1 MIDLERAK
9 ILVSGTIRVVFERYK
24 ASWIEWNESR
34 LSPDRSPPRLV
45 RGTESGSDERG
56 NRATLCACSVSLP
69 SVRSDLSLCHR
80 LRCLALRFSLPPPSH
95 SLALLPRLESH
106 AYAATNVRGVNPRE
120 LPGLRSVAASLMI
133 APSRALPFCLA
144 LSPSP
149 SPCFA
154 ISSLSSSVAPSP
166 PENAFRDP
174 KPRENARSFARL
186 LLLAAVS
193 RCRMADENFSV

>member
-1 MIDLERAK
+1 MNEGTGQLYAPALFLFLPWEAISLSATAFVAS
-9 ILVSGTIRVVFERYK
+9 LFVSRP
-24 ASWIEWNESR
+24 
-34 LSPDRSPPRLV
+34 LLPPFL
-45 RGTESGSDERG
+45 
-56 NRATLCACSVSLP
+56 
-69 SVRSDLSLCHR
+69 
-80 LRCLALRFSLPPPSH
+80 PPSH

-144 LSPSP
+144 RSLSLPPSLP
-149 SPCFA
+149 LPPCFA

-193 RCRMADENFSV
+193 PCRMADETFGFKKIYKRVRESNFSIESNHRR

>member
-1 MIDLERAK
+1 MNEGTGQLYAPALFLFLPWEAISLSATAFVAS
-9 ILVSGTIRVVFERYK
+9 LFVS
-24 ASWIEWNESR
+24 
-34 LSPDRSPPRLV
+34 RSL
-45 RGTESGSDERG
+45 
-56 NRATLCACSVSLP
+56 L
-69 SVRSDLSLCHR
+69 
-80 LRCLALRFSLPPPSH
+80 PPSH